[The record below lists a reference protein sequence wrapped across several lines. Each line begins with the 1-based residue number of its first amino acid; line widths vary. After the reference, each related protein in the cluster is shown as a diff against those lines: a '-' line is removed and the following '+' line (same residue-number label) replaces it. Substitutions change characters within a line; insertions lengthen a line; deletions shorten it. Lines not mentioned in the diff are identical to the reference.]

1 MYRFFKYKDE
11 WRYAEKTWQTSKPV
25 DTFALENI
33 LGVLGGPEVIVVR
46 EQPGS
51 KQTYHITVKN
61 GFITK
66 VESVTTV
73 TLELA
78 PMCVHQ
84 TTNRH
89 EVLEFLATEIT
100 L

>member
-1 MYRFFKYKDE
+1 MYRFFKHKDQ
-11 WRYAEKTWQTSKPV
+11 WRYAEKTWHSSKPV

-51 KQTYHITVKN
+51 GQTYHITVKN
-61 GFITK
+61 GFITE
-66 VESVTTV
+66 VESVNVVSLGLDETRTTI
-73 TLELA
+73 TG
-78 PMCVHQ
+78 
-84 TTNRH
+84 TRH
-89 EVLEFLATEIT
+89 KVLEFLATEIT